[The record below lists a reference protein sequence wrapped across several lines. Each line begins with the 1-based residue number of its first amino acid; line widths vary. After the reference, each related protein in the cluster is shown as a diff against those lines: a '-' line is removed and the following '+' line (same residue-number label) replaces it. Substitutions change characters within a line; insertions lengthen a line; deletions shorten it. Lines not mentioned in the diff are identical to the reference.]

1 LYTCLN
7 FGRSTVGQMFKQLV
21 NNLFKTW
28 AEGLFSFR
36 RTFIAVCSRMR
47 YTFVCA
53 AAALM
58 LPLHK
63 RSHKAFPHAL
73 AIRCRGKAGLAFLAA
88 LTAIA
93 SLLLTPALAQTGL
106 NDIQGHWAQPCIEE
120 LVRREIISGYPD
132 GSFKPSNPVTRA
144 EFATAIA
151 KAFPDVTPV
160 RDSMRFVD
168 IPSNYW
174 ALEAIGIAYRT
185 GFLSG
190 YIGRTFN
197 PNLKITREQ
206 VLVALASGLK
216 YTPTQPADEML
227 NGVFEDAQDISNYA
241 RNAIAAAIEKQL
253 VVNYPDVRTLK
264 PTQLTNRGEVAASLC
279 QAMGISGVV
288 PDQYIAKLGTPE
300 SPQQTPT
307 TPPPAP
313 VPAVP
318 MTPPPPPTEEAS
330 VVITTPSPAPTG
342 EASVVITTPSPAP
355 TGEASVAIATP
366 SPAPTGEAP
375 TIPTPRK
382 IPTEEIRGVWL
393 TNIDSDVLFSPS
405 RLSRALERL
414 HQLNLN
420 TVYPTVWNWG
430 YTLYPSAVARG
441 TIGRSLDP
449 EIGLRGRDILKE
461 IIDQGHKKGMTVIPW
476 FEFGF
481 MAPADSEL
489 AQRYPNWILKRSDG
503 TQIWQEGRHERV
515 WLNPFRPDVQQFI
528 EDLVLEIVTKY
539 DIDGIQFD
547 DHFGFPSEL
556 GYDPF
561 TVELYQ
567 QEHNG
572 QSPPEN
578 FKDPEWLRWRADK
591 ITQYME
597 RIYRAIK
604 ERKPNAIVSVSPNPQ
619 RFSYEF
625 FLTDWATW
633 DKQGLI
639 DELILQVYR
648 DDITRFIGELEQP
661 EVLSARQRIPVGVGI
676 MTGVKPRF
684 VAIPQIQQQVETV
697 RDRNFSGVSFFF
709 YESLWTL
716 TQEPSAQRQNAIAS
730 LFPEPVKRPAIVS
743 QR

>member
-1 LYTCLN
+1 
-7 FGRSTVGQMFKQLV
+7 MFKQLV
-21 NNLFKTW
+21 KNLLTIR
-28 AEGLFSFR
+28 ANGLFSLR
-36 RTFIAVCSRMR
+36 RF
-47 YTFVCA
+47 F
-53 AAALM
+53 
-58 LPLHK
+58 
-63 RSHKAFPHAL
+63 KA
-73 AIRCRGKAGLAFLAA
+73 KAWLAFLAA
-88 LTAIA
+88 FSAII
-93 SLLLTPALAQTGL
+93 SVLLTPASAQTGL

-132 GSFKPSNPVTRA
+132 GSFKPENPVTRA
-144 EFATAIA
+144 EFATSIA
-151 KAFPDVTPV
+151 KAFPNVTPV
-160 RDSMRFVD
+160 REAMRFVD

-174 ALEAIGIAYRT
+174 AIEAIGSAYRR

-216 YTPTQPADEML
+216 YTPTQPAAEIID
-227 NGVFEDAQDISNYA
+227 GVFEDAQDISNYA

-264 PTQLTNRGEVAASLC
+264 PNQLANRGEVAASLC
-279 QAMGISGVV
+279 QAMGIANVV

-300 SPQQTPT
+300 PT

-313 VPAVP
+313 AVPAVP
-318 MTPPPPPTEEAS
+318 TTPPPTPTVPAVPTTTAPAPTGEAAVVVTTPSPAPTEEAS
-330 VVITTPSPAPTG
+330 VVITTPSPAPT
-342 EASVVITTPSPAP
+342 EETP
-355 TGEASVAIATP
+355 TV
-366 SPAPTGEAP
+366 
-375 TIPTPRK
+375 PTPRK
-382 IPTEEIRGVWL
+382 MPTEEIRGVWL
-393 TNIDSDVLFSPS
+393 TNIDSDVLFSRS

-420 TVYPTVWNWG
+420 TLYPTVWNWG

-461 IIDQGHKKGMTVIPW
+461 IIDQGHQKGMTVIPW

-489 AQRYPNWILKRSDG
+489 AKRYPNWILSRRDG
-503 TQIWQEGRHERV
+503 TQIWKEGRHDRV

-528 EDLVLEIVTKY
+528 EDLILEIVTKY

-561 TVELYQ
+561 TVALYQ
-567 QEHNG
+567 AEHNG

-591 ITQYME
+591 ISQYMQ

-633 DKQGLI
+633 DRQGSI

-648 DDITRFIGELEQP
+648 DDINRFIGELEQP
-661 EVLSARQRIPVGVGI
+661 EVQTARQRIPVAIGT

-684 VAIPQIQQQVETV
+684 VAIGQIQQQVETV
-697 RDRNFSGVSFFF
+697 RDRNFSGMSFFF

-716 TQEPSAQRQNAIAS
+716 TQEPSVQRQNAIAS
-730 LFPEPVKRPAIVS
+730 LFPAPVKRPAIVS

>member
-1 LYTCLN
+1 
-7 FGRSTVGQMFKQLV
+7 MFKQLA
-21 NNLFKTW
+21 NNLFTIR
-28 AEGLFSFR
+28 AGELFSLR
-36 RTFIAVCSRMR
+36 RTFIADCRRMR
-47 YTFVCA
+47 YTFVCI

-58 LPLHK
+58 LPLYK
-63 RSHKAFPHAL
+63 QSLKAFPHSL
-73 AIRCRGKAGLAFLAA
+73 AIRCKAKAWLALLAA
-88 LTAIA
+88 FSAIA
-93 SLLLTPALAQTGL
+93 SVLLTPASAQTGL
-106 NDIQGHWAQPCIEE
+106 NDIQAHWAQPCIEE

-132 GSFKPSNPVTRA
+132 GSFKPGNPVTRA
-144 EFATAIA
+144 EFATSIA
-151 KAFPDVTPV
+151 KAFPNVTPV

-174 ALEAIGIAYRT
+174 AVEAIGNAYRR

-216 YTPTQPADEML
+216 YAPSQPAGEILD
-227 NGVFEDAQDISNYA
+227 GVFDDAEEISNYA

-264 PTQLTNRGEVAASLC
+264 PNQLANRGEVAASLC

-288 PDQYIAKLGTPE
+288 PDQYIAKLSTPDA
-300 SPQQTPT
+300 QPT

-318 MTPPPPPTEEAS
+318 TTPAPPPTEEAS
-330 VVITTPSPAPTG
+330 VVITTPSPA
-342 EASVVITTPSPAP
+342 
-355 TGEASVAIATP
+355 ATE
-366 SPAPTGEAP
+366 EAP
-375 TIPTPRK
+375 TVLTPRK
-382 IPTEEIRGVWL
+382 MPTEEIRGVWL

-430 YTLYPSAVARG
+430 YTLYPSGIARG

-489 AQRYPNWILKRSDG
+489 AKRYPNWILWRRDG
-503 TQIWQEGRHERV
+503 TQIWKEGRHDRV

-591 ITQYME
+591 ITQYMQ

-648 DDITRFIGELEQP
+648 DDINRFIGELEQP
-661 EVLSARQRIPVGVGI
+661 EVQTARQRIPVAIGI

-697 RDRNFSGVSFFF
+697 RDRNFSGMSFFF

-716 TQEPSAQRQNAIAS
+716 TQEPSVQRQNAIAS
-730 LFPEPVKRPAIVS
+730 LFPEPIKRPAIVS

>member
-1 LYTCLN
+1 ML
-7 FGRSTVGQMFKQLV
+7 KQLV
-21 NNLFKTW
+21 NNLFTTW
-28 AEGLFSFR
+28 ADGLFSFR
-36 RTFIAVCSRMR
+36 RTF
-47 YTFVCA
+47 
-53 AAALM
+53 
-58 LPLHK
+58 K
-63 RSHKAFPHAL
+63 
-73 AIRCRGKAGLAFLAA
+73 GKAWLAFLAA
-88 LTAIA
+88 LSMII
-93 SLLLTPALAQTGL
+93 SVLLTQALAQTGL

-144 EFATAIA
+144 EFATSIA
-151 KAFPDVTPV
+151 KAFPNVTPV
-160 RDSMRFVD
+160 RDPMRFVD

-174 ALEAIGIAYRT
+174 AVEAIGSAYRT

-216 YTPTQPADEML
+216 YTPSQPPAEML
-227 NGVFEDAQDISNYA
+227 DGVFEDAQDISNYA

-253 VVNYPDVRTLK
+253 VVNYPDVRSFK
-264 PTQLTNRGEVAASLC
+264 PSQLANRGEVAASLC

-300 SPQQTPT
+300 ALPSPEATPT
-307 TPPPAP
+307 TPTPPP
-313 VPAVP
+313 TVPAVP
-318 MTPPPPPTEEAS
+318 TTPPPPPTEEAS
-330 VVITTPSPAPTG
+330 VTITTPPPPPTG
-342 EASVVITTPSPAP
+342 EASVTITTPPPPP
-355 TGEASVAIATP
+355 TGEASVTITTP
-366 SPAPTGEAP
+366 PPPPTGEAP
-375 TIPTPRK
+375 TVPTPRK
-382 IPTEEIRGVWL
+382 MPTEEIRGVWL

-414 HQLNLN
+414 HKLHLN

-430 YTLYPSAVARG
+430 YTLYPSAIARG

-489 AQRYPNWILKRSDG
+489 AQRYPNWILSGRDG
-503 TQIWQEGRHERV
+503 TQIWKEGRHDRV

-528 EDLVLEIVTKY
+528 EDLILEIVTKY

-561 TVELYQ
+561 TVALYQ
-567 QEHNG
+567 KEHNG

-591 ITQYME
+591 ITQYMQ
-597 RIYRAIK
+597 RIYRGIK
-604 ERKPNAIVSVSPNPQ
+604 ERKPNVIVSVSPNPQ

-625 FLTDWATW
+625 FLTDWETW

-648 DDITRFIGELEQP
+648 DDIARFIGELEQP

-697 RDRNFSGVSFFF
+697 RQRNFSGISFFF

>member
-1 LYTCLN
+1 
-7 FGRSTVGQMFKQLV
+7 MFDPLV
-21 NNLFKTW
+21 NNLFTAW
-28 AEGLFSFR
+28 ADKLFSFR
-36 RTFIAVCSRMR
+36 RIF
-47 YTFVCA
+47 
-53 AAALM
+53 
-58 LPLHK
+58 
-63 RSHKAFPHAL
+63 
-73 AIRCRGKAGLAFLAA
+73 RGKAWLALLAA
-88 LTAIA
+88 LSTII
-93 SLLLTPALAQTGL
+93 SLLLTPASAQTGL
-106 NDIQGHWAQPCIEE
+106 NDIQGHWTQPCIEE

-160 RDSMRFVD
+160 RDPMKFVD

-174 ALEAIGIAYRT
+174 ALEAINSAYRT

-227 NGVFEDAQDISNYA
+227 DGAFEDAQDISNYA

-279 QAMGISGVV
+279 QAIRISGVV
-288 PDQYIAKLGTPE
+288 PDEYIVKLGTSE
-300 SPQQTPT
+300 SPQPTLT

-318 MTPPPPPTEEAS
+318 TTPPPTPTEEAS
-330 VVITTPSPAPTG
+330 VVITTPPRPPT
-342 EASVVITTPSPAP
+342 EET
-355 TGEASVAIATP
+355 SVAIATP
-366 SPAPTGEAP
+366 LPAPTGEAP

-382 IPTEEIRGVWL
+382 MPTEEIRGVWL
-393 TNIDSDVLFSPS
+393 TNIDSDVLFSAS

-414 HQLNLN
+414 HKLNLN

-489 AQRYPNWILKRSDG
+489 AQRYPNWILKRIDG
-503 TQIWQEGRHERV
+503 TQIWKEGRHDRV

-539 DIDGIQFD
+539 DVDGIQFD

-556 GYDPF
+556 GYDQF

-572 QSPPEN
+572 QSPPDDA
-578 FKDPEWLRWRADK
+578 KDPEWVRWRADK

-604 ERKPNAIVSVSPNPQ
+604 ERKPNAIVSISPNPQ
-619 RFSYEF
+619 KFSYQF
-625 FLTDWATW
+625 FLADWETW
-633 DKQGLI
+633 DRQGI
-639 DELILQVYR
+639 MDELILQVYR

-661 EVLSARQRIPVGVGI
+661 EVQTAKQRIPVAVGI

-730 LFPEPVKRPAIVS
+730 LFPEPVKRP
-743 QR
+743 